1 MPVIVLDEK
10 PARYYI
16 GSMKVKTSITLSE
29 DLVKILN
36 RYAADNR
43 SEFIEKALRSFI
55 AQLARDEKTARDIRI
70 INDKAEALNA
80 EAEDV
85 LAYQVKL

>member
-1 MPVIVLDEK
+1 MK
-10 PARYYI
+10 YYI
-16 GSMKVKTSITLSE
+16 SSMKVKTSIALSE
-29 DLVKILN
+29 DLIQALN

-43 SEFIEKALRSFI
+43 SEFIEKALRSFL
-55 AQLARDEKTARDIRI
+55 AQLVRNEKNVRDVLI
-70 INDKAEALNA
+70 INEKADALNS